1 MPEDV
6 FRIVITAAVVLAA
19 IVFVAQ
25 AMGILALFRA
35 VRALRARIE
44 PFLASAEPS
53 LVEIGP
59 AVAKL
64 QAVADKAGPVIQKIG
79 VLAEK
84 AAPVIEKAGPVIEK
98 TGPAVDQARRVLQT
112 TQEILDENRPR
123 IAHLAA
129 EATAT
134 VRSGREQ
141 VERVGELLHDAGDRA
156 RARLEQIDRTVDT
169 TVGQIEQVGDS
180 VKRAVLKPVRE
191 VNGLAAG
198 ISAAVGALVRGRK
211 YPVDHATQDEEMF
224 I

>member
-6 FRIVITAAVVLAA
+6 FRIVVTAAVVLAA
-19 IVFVAQ
+19 IAFVAQ
-25 AMGILALFRA
+25 AIGILALFRA
-35 VRALRARIE
+35 VRTLRARTE
-44 PFLASAEPS
+44 PLFASAEPA
-53 LVEIGP
+53 LGQLGP
-59 AVAKL
+59 AIAKL
-64 QAVADKAGPVIQKIG
+64 QDVAEKAGPVIQKIG
-79 VLAEK
+79 ALVEK
-84 AAPVIEKAGPVIEK
+84 ATPVVEKAGPVIEK
-98 TGPAVDQARRVLQT
+98 SGPAVDQARRVLQT
-112 TQEILDENRPR
+112 VQGILDENRPR
-123 IAHLAA
+123 ITNLAA

-134 VRSGREQ
+134 VKTGREQ

-156 RARLEQIDRTVDT
+156 RARLEQIDRTVDS
-169 TVGQIEQVGDS
+169 TVGQIEEVGDS